1 MRIHLRPPVEMAVL
15 VTPREPKLTQPPA
28 HRKLQQWC
36 FVPADEE
43 LVAWIPGRLLLEAA
57 RNVTTVHVLLD
68 GPLRM
73 GIFPAKMPLG
83 SQARQWAAVYL
94 AAEERERRALRTLL
108 RTRSTVQAA
117 VTRLLQARAAGS
129 LDNPARS
136 PVGLQVT

>member
-1 MRIHLRPPVEMAVL
+1 
-15 VTPREPKLTQPPA
+15 
-28 HRKLQQWC
+28 
-36 FVPADEE
+36 
-43 LVAWIPGRLLLEAA
+43 VAWLPGRLLLEAA

-73 GIFPAKMPLG
+73 GIFPAKMSLG

-94 AAEERERRALRTLL
+94 AAGERERRALRTLL

-129 LDNPARS
+129 PDDPARGS
-136 PVGLQVT
+136 GGLQVTCIAPTPFC